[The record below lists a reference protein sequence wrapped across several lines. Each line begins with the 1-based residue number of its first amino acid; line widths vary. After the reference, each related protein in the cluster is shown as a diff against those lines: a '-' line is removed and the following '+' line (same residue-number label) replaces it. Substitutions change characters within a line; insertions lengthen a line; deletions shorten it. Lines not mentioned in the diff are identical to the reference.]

1 MMFNFYSFVR
11 DGKSLKTD
19 KSNFATFADGHLSM
33 CITDAILESNQQQ
46 KWVKVQASKE
56 VLA

>member
-1 MMFNFYSFVR
+1 MLNFYSFVR

-19 KSNFATFADGHLSM
+19 KPNFATFEDGHISM
-33 CITDAILESNQQQ
+33 CITDAILESHKEQT
-46 KWVKVQASKE
+46 WVKVIGRE